1 MKYVIDSSDD
11 SEFSDLFESAIEY
24 ADDDVDLLQLAM
36 VLLEQMDLDA
46 FVAEPRHF
54 DLETE
59 CAISM
64 LPMLAYSA

>member
-36 VLLEQMDLDA
+36 VLLEQMDQDTLD
-46 FVAEPRHF
+46 AEPRHF

-59 CAISM
+59 SAISM